1 MNRRFKLFFSLVSLC
16 FSIAMLCFGVYSAMS
31 VNYSVNGT
39 VSYELDRA
47 YVNISTKLYLS
58 KEGLI
63 NQSKLNTKINEIYEE
78 ISTNGTDNSD
88 FDSLSVVESTQYQDE
103 PYLSVDDNGAINQD
117 TSPTSGEMN
126 INYGSF
132 SQTSTDESA
141 YSYYIVVELENIGS
155 NNAYVKL
162 DSSSLQA
169 ENSIVKSNTELL
181 SLDGKVDETDVDYF
195 VIGMALDDPTTSI
208 GENTFNFIIEVSDE
222 QPTFEPISNAIYTL
236 NSDTNEAVLT
246 SYTGSEEEVIIPE
259 TIAVVQSAIK
269 EETYSEDDI
278 VSMMSSDMGMIKAF
292 RYVKITESEK
302 AVSTFQMSS
311 EQQEPVLFYDW
322 IMSKVQ
328 IDESSGEQSFPSV
341 SFPITVEYCDT
352 IINSL
357 PEEVTNEQ
365 ELMVALYPLMMPI
378 MMLEFGYIDDFTLE
392 IGVGETYATAVI
404 DYAYIESLFTSS
416 EPDTTNP
423 IYNYFYTIMSSSS
436 GMPDISSLKQF
447 LPIKYT
453 NIMTTNIY
461 SGGTIGEQYKVT
473 AIEEN
478 AFRDCTTLTSVTI
491 PSGVTSIGNS
501 AFSGCDN
508 LTTVMFEDNSQ
519 LQSIGNSAFSGCDNL
534 TTVMFGGNSQLQ
546 SIGDAAFSSCSTL
559 TSITIPEGVTS
570 IGRAAFEDC
579 SSLTS
584 ITIPEGVTSIGDSVF
599 YGCDSLTSITIP
611 DSVTS
616 IGSFVFS
623 GCDSLTSITIPDSVT
638 SIRDDAFSG
647 CHFTRVTYSTSGEG
661 YTFKN
666 GTLTIQGEVP
676 DSPAWYE
683 ANINPLITKVVFE
696 GSTTSIGRY
705 AFEDCSSLTSITIP
719 EGVTSIGFSAFS
731 GCYSLT
737 SITIPDSVTSIGS
750 FAFSRCHF
758 TSVTYSTSGEG
769 YTFKNG
775 TLTIKGVVRDRPAWY
790 KANINP
796 LVTKVVFEGSTT
808 SIGRYAFSGCSSLT
822 SITIPEGVTS
832 IGDSVFSGCDSLTS
846 ITIPDSVTSIG
857 SLEFSDCH
865 FTSVTYS
872 TSGEGYTFKNGTLTI
887 QGEVSDSPAWYE
899 ANINQLITKVVF
911 EGSITSIGDF
921 AFYNCSSLTS
931 IIIPESVTSIGNSAF
946 GYCDNLITIEFG
958 ANSQLQ
964 SIGDDT
970 FEYCSSLT
978 SITIPDSVTSIGSN
992 AFLGCDNLN
1001 TVYIDSQD
1009 IVDDLLY
1016 SYSEGYLISYLQS
1029 GTGCVYVKDTLTIA
1043 ESCYLNQGDFQI
1055 VPSSVEGY
1063 ICYRKK

>member
-508 LTTVMFEDNSQ
+508 LTTVMF
-519 LQSIGNSAFSGCDNL
+519 
-534 TTVMFGGNSQLQ
+534 GGNSQLQ

-616 IGSFVFS
+616 IGSF
-623 GCDSLTSITIPDSVT
+623 
-638 SIRDDAFSG
+638 
-647 CHFTRVTYSTSGEG
+647 
-661 YTFKN
+661 
-666 GTLTIQGEVP
+666 
-676 DSPAWYE
+676 
-683 ANINPLITKVVFE
+683 
-696 GSTTSIGRY
+696 
-705 AFEDCSSLTSITIP
+705 
-719 EGVTSIGFSAFS
+719 
-731 GCYSLT
+731 
-737 SITIPDSVTSIGS
+737 
-750 FAFSRCHF
+750 
-758 TSVTYSTSGEG
+758 
-769 YTFKNG
+769 
-775 TLTIKGVVRDRPAWY
+775 
-790 KANINP
+790 
-796 LVTKVVFEGSTT
+796 
-808 SIGRYAFSGCSSLT
+808 
-822 SITIPEGVTS
+822 
-832 IGDSVFSGCDSLTS
+832 VFSGCDSLTS